1 MQMKQEVLFG
11 RYAFDPGP
19 GFPLSTD
26 TMVLAD
32 FVHAR
37 RGARIAD
44 LGSAAGALGLLLCAR
59 LDCTVTGWE
68 IQPEAHAAA
77 LDNIARNRLQD
88 RMASRCGDLRQI
100 RGQAA
105 PGQFDCAVSNPPY
118 FALGVPPQN
127 PIMAQ
132 ARQEVCCNLSD
143 LFAAAGWLLRFG
155 GDFFLIHKPERLTDL
170 LTAARASGLEPKV
183 LQPVRQRAS
192 LPVSSVLLQCRK
204 GGKPGLAWRSDLI
217 LQYADGTPT
226 PRYREIYHMEED

>member
-1 MQMKQEVLFG
+1 MKREVLFG

-32 FVHAR
+32 FVRAR

-44 LGSAAGALGLLLCAR
+44 LGSASGALGLLLCAR

-77 LDNIARNRLQD
+77 LENIARNRLQG
-88 RMASRCGDLRQI
+88 RMTSHCGDLRQI
-100 RGQAA
+100 RRQAA

-118 FALGVPPQN
+118 FAGGLLPQDS
-127 PIMAQ
+127 IMAQ
-132 ARQEVCCNLSD
+132 ARQEVCCKLSD

-170 LTAARASGLEPKV
+170 LTAARETGLEPKV

-217 LQYADGTPT
+217 LQNADGTPT
-226 PRYREIYHMEED
+226 RRYREIYHMEGD

>member
-1 MQMKQEVLFG
+1 MKREVLFG

-32 FVHAR
+32 FVRAK

-77 LDNIARNRLQD
+77 LENIARNRLQD
-88 RMASRCGDLRQI
+88 RMMSCCGDLRQI

-118 FALGVPPQN
+118 FAGGLLPQDS
-127 PIMAQ
+127 IMAQ

-170 LTAARASGLEPKV
+170 LTVARASGLEPKAAAARW
-183 LQPVRQRAS
+183 RQRAS
-192 LPVSSVLLQCRK
+192 LPGFFGAAQCRK

-217 LQYADGTPT
+217 LQHADGTPT
-226 PRYREIYHMEED
+226 QRYREIYHMEGD